1 MPPEEFTAARDAA
14 AKVDRSLKAL
24 RKPSMS
30 AWVVNSL
37 VRRDPGLLAQLTDLG
52 AALAQAQE
60 HGQAGQLREL
70 GEQRRA
76 LVAAVTDHALG
87 LVGRELSAA
96 VRAEVEATLEAAL
109 ADPASAEAVRSGQLV
124 RPLSYAGFG
133 GVDLAG
139 AVAPLQPAT
148 ATAPKPK
155 KPATTPAKEAAALE
169 AAALEALQAAGALD
183 DAVGRGEAATR
194 VATAATAA
202 VETAVAQEQTAAEA
216 VRQAREALAAA
227 EVEQQQ
233 AHRRRG
239 VLEKEQQTA
248 ARRAT
253 AAAQAVAAAQDV
265 SDTARKALDQLR
277 RGT

>member
-1 MPPEEFTAARDAA
+1 MDLYAFPPEEFTAARDAA

-24 RKPSMS
+24 RKPSVS
-30 AWVVNSL
+30 AWVLNTL
-37 VRRDPGLLAQLTDLG
+37 VRHDPGLLAQLTELG

-60 HGQAGQLREL
+60 HGQGGQLREL
-70 GEQRRA
+70 GEQRRS

-96 VRAEVEATLEAAL
+96 VRAEVAETLEAAL
-109 ADPASAEAVRSGQLV
+109 ADPSSAEAVRSGQLV

-133 GVDLAG
+133 AVDLAG
-139 AVAPLQPAT
+139 AVAPLRP
-148 ATAPKPK
+148 TAPAVRKPK
-155 KPATTPAKEAAALE
+155 KPAKEAAALE
-169 AAALEALQAAGALD
+169 AAALLAAGALD
-183 DAVGRGEAATR
+183 DAVGRGAAAAR
-194 VATAATAA
+194 AAAAATAA
-202 VETAVAQEQTAAEA
+202 LETVVAQEQAAAEA